1 MIRISDVIFSLAGLI
16 LLFPVFLLV
25 SVWIALDSNGPV
37 IYRQKRV
44 GKGNKDFVLYKF
56 RTMGLNA
63 EKRGMITV
71 GSRDPRVTRSGA
83 FLRKYKIDELPQL
96 WNVLTG
102 EMSLVGPRPEVR
114 KYVDMYTPDQAKVL
128 EIKPGIT
135 DQASITFSHENE
147 LLSRQKDPE
156 AYYIKVLIPEKIRL
170 NLVYIQHPTWNNYL
184 RLIVKTFLKIF
195 R

>member
-102 EMSLVGPRPEVR
+102 EMSLVGP
-114 KYVDMYTPDQAKVL
+114 
-128 EIKPGIT
+128 
-135 DQASITFSHENE
+135 
-147 LLSRQKDPE
+147 
-156 AYYIKVLIPEKIRL
+156 
-170 NLVYIQHPTWNNYL
+170 
-184 RLIVKTFLKIF
+184 
-195 R
+195 